1 MGDEAA
7 NASSEVRNTDQMVDF
22 ALNDL
27 DTEITSLQ
35 ELYAGNRVGQDSPS
49 TSQRAKQSHS
59 AWRSSKYDKDVD
71 DRDHDLVTKDAI
83 RGRKINGRNQ
93 AGQISD
99 YFVTV
104 EERFEYLES
113 EVKSLRSWLRSS
125 QVSVESEKPT
135 RPEPRPSSPAVVP
148 WIPKIRLIGQ
158 GDFYQEDPHV
168 LQVLIGDIRSP
179 RLSNM
184 QNNLFEKANK
194 PQTVPLRLR
203 IRSRPLLGLLE
214 KMTDYTLLKHDEQQS
229 LVLRYPY
236 KPIIALAQPMSD
248 LLTRLS
254 AQPSQ
259 MGTKST
265 NDLDDTSD
273 GLRSGEKD
281 AKDKVCGAF
290 HSKDESVANSG
301 ALSWARK
308 DTYDSPTAYTEVND
322 EHEPESTGTE
332 ESVLLEHLRL
342 LVAFMNDHLGPK
354 IELSHQVNAG
364 SLTRISFVDLW
375 YLFNLGQEVVSL
387 NEHEQVFR
395 VISYNHAPSSIGRE
409 VIELPDAGVLH
420 FIVTC
425 VFFDFDGDQYGPVKR
440 IFTIP
445 EYEGSRSVTSLP
457 VYPLA
462 CCPDTDAVR
471 AVILKRGNEF
481 INITSQQTV
490 AHMMYYGLTLDTPQR
505 EVLDWLNTS

>member
-7 NASSEVRNTDQMVDF
+7 NASSELRNTDQMVEF
-22 ALNDL
+22 ALDDL

-49 TSQRAKQSHS
+49 TSQRTKRSQS

-71 DRDHDLVTKDAI
+71 DREQDLVTKI
-83 RGRKINGRNQ
+83 NGRKINGRNQ

-104 EERFEYLES
+104 EERFEYLEK

-125 QVSVESEKPT
+125 QVSIESEKPT
-135 RPEPRPSSPAVVP
+135 RPELRPSSPAVAP

-158 GDFYQEDPHV
+158 GDFYQEDSHV

-214 KMTDYTLLKHDEQQS
+214 KMTDYTLLKHGEQQS

-265 NDLDDTSD
+265 NELDDTSH
-273 GLRSGEKD
+273 GLRSGETD
-281 AKDKVCGAF
+281 AEDKVYGAF
-290 HSKDESVANSG
+290 S
-301 ALSWARK
+301 
-308 DTYDSPTAYTEVND
+308 AYTKVHD

-342 LVAFMNDHLGPK
+342 LVAFINDYLGSK

-364 SLTRISFVDLW
+364 SLTHISFVDLW

-395 VISYNHAPSSIGRE
+395 VISYNHAPSPIGRE
-409 VIELPDAGVLH
+409 ATELSGSGVLH

-471 AVILKRGNEF
+471 ATILERGNKF

-490 AHMMYYGLTLDTPQR
+490 AHMMYHGLTLDTPQR
-505 EVLDWLNTS
+505 EVLDWLELS